1 MATEPAD
8 ATEAEA
14 AEAAETAAPTEQ
26 RLLDHRTIERLLR
39 RLFQFVA
46 GALLVFLWIPLAVM
60 IFLSFAENAS
70 TLFPFQ
76 GWTLANYQATVADGA
91 LITSVVNSVQIATM
105 AATIATVVGVLM
117 SFALARYAFPLKET
131 FRTFGILPMVIPGIV
146 LGIALL
152 IYFRQLL
159 SAIPIVGA
167 AFVPGFWTVVFTHS
181 VYGIPFVVLIVTARM
196 YTFDESLE
204 EAARDLGA
212 DPITTFR
219 DVTLPIVAPAIGA
232 GFLFAWI
239 RSFEDFI
246 RVWFVK
252 GTFDV
257 LTTKMFGMIKHG
269 AAPKMNAISSLIV
282 FAIAIAL
289 AVAMNLGNVTGYVAG
304 THEDMDEE

>member
-1 MATEPAD
+1 MATQSGESTDTDAVETTETTPATD
-8 ATEAEA
+8 T
-14 AEAAETAAPTEQ
+14 
-26 RLLDHRTIERLLR
+26 RLIDHRTVEWLLKW
-39 RLFQFVA
+39 LLQFVA
-46 GALLVFLWIPLAVM
+46 GMLLVFLWIPLAVM

-70 TLFPFQ
+70 TLFPFE
-76 GWTLANYQATVADGA
+76 GWTLVHYQATFADGT
-91 LITSVVNSVQIATM
+91 LITSVLNSVQIATY
-105 AATIATVVGVLM
+105 AATIATVIGVLM
-117 SFALARYAFPLKET
+117 SFALARYVFPLKET
-131 FRTFGILPMVIPGIV
+131 FRTFGILPMVIPGVV

-152 IYFRQLL
+152 IYYRTLL
-159 SAIPIVGA
+159 SELPVIGD
-167 AFVPGFWTVVFTHS
+167 AFVPGFWTVVITHS

-219 DVTLPIVAPAIGA
+219 DVTFPIIAPAIGA

-282 FAIAIAL
+282 FAIAIGLAL
-289 AVAMNLGNVTGYVAG
+289 AMNFGNVTGYVAG
-304 THEDMDEE
+304 TVDEDEE

>member
-1 MATEPAD
+1 MATQSGESTETDAVETTETTPATD
-8 ATEAEA
+8 T
-14 AEAAETAAPTEQ
+14 
-26 RLLDHRTIERLLR
+26 RLIDHRTVEWLLKW
-39 RLFQFVA
+39 LLQFVA
-46 GALLVFLWIPLAVM
+46 GMLLVFLWIPLAVM

-70 TLFPFQ
+70 TLFPFE
-76 GWTLANYQATVADGA
+76 GWTLVHYQATFADGT
-91 LITSVVNSVQIATM
+91 LITSVLNSVQIATY
-105 AATIATVVGVLM
+105 AATIATVIGVLM
-117 SFALARYAFPLKET
+117 SFALARYVFPLKQT
-131 FRTFGILPMVIPGIV
+131 FRTFGILPMVIPGVV

-152 IYFRQLL
+152 IYYRTLL
-159 SAIPIVGA
+159 SELPVIGD
-167 AFVPGFWTVVFTHS
+167 AFVPGFWTVVITHS

-219 DVTLPIVAPAIGA
+219 DVTFPIIAPAIGA

-282 FAIAIAL
+282 FAIAIGLAL
-289 AVAMNLGNVTGYVAG
+289 AMNFGNVTGYVAG
-304 THEDMDEE
+304 TVDEDEE

>member
-1 MATEPAD
+1 MATQSGESTDTDAVETTETTPATD
-8 ATEAEA
+8 T
-14 AEAAETAAPTEQ
+14 
-26 RLLDHRTIERLLR
+26 RLIDHRTVEWLLKW
-39 RLFQFVA
+39 LLQFVA
-46 GALLVFLWIPLAVM
+46 GMLLVFLWIPLAVM

-70 TLFPFQ
+70 TLFPFE
-76 GWTLANYQATVADGA
+76 GWTLVHYQATFADGT
-91 LITSVVNSVQIATM
+91 LITSVLNSVQIATY
-105 AATIATVVGVLM
+105 AATIATVIGVLM
-117 SFALARYAFPLKET
+117 SFALARYVFPLKQT
-131 FRTFGILPMVIPGIV
+131 FRTFGILPMVIPGVV

-152 IYFRQLL
+152 IYYRTLL
-159 SAIPIVGA
+159 SELPVIGD
-167 AFVPGFWTVVFTHS
+167 AFVPGFWTVVITHS

-219 DVTLPIVAPAIGA
+219 DVTFPIIAPAIGA

-282 FAIAIAL
+282 FAIAIGLAL
-289 AVAMNLGNVTGYVAG
+289 AMNFGNVTGYVAG
-304 THEDMDEE
+304 TVDEDEE